1 MSRENVGKKYVSASV
16 WSRGSLND
24 QNSGKS
30 VEVRSTSKTSD
41 MVYKFGQKSN
51 LNRRSG
57 SRTDTSLGSSGISD
71 LEGN

>member
-41 MVYKFGQKSN
+41 MGYKFG
-51 LNRRSG
+51 
-57 SRTDTSLGSSGISD
+57 
-71 LEGN
+71 